1 MRTLQKNLICGGAK
15 RTMTEYNLNHPTQQK
30 IKERMDKLQE
40 WMESNYHLE
49 NPQEVEILIDSVT
62 KFWNVM
68 QEEDTDY
75 IQGARYAIENKIA
88 WNLS

>member
-1 MRTLQKNLICGGAK
+1 
-15 RTMTEYNLNHPTQQK
+15 MTEYNLKHPTQRK
-30 IKERMDKLQE
+30 IKERMDQLQE

-49 NPQEVEILIDSVT
+49 NPEAVEVLIDSVS
-62 KFWNVM
+62 KFWSVM

-75 IQGARYAIENKIA
+75 IHFARQAIEEKIV

>member
-1 MRTLQKNLICGGAK
+1 MRQSGNSNSKK
-15 RTMTEYNLNHPTQQK
+15 HTMTEYNLKHPTQRK
-30 IKERMDKLQE
+30 IKERMDQLQE

-49 NPQEVEILIDSVT
+49 NPEAVEVLIDSFS
-62 KFWNVM
+62 KFWSVM

-75 IQGARYAIENKIA
+75 IHGARYAIENKIV

>member
-1 MRTLQKNLICGGAK
+1 MKILLWSLMAGGEK
-15 RTMTEYNLNHPTQQK
+15 HMTEYNLSHPTQRK

-49 NPQEVEILIDSVT
+49 NPEEVEILIDSVA

-75 IQGARYAIENKIA
+75 IHGARYAIENKMA
-88 WNLS
+88 WKL

>member
-1 MRTLQKNLICGGAK
+1 MKTLLWNLTVGGAK
-15 RTMTEYNLNHPTQQK
+15 HTMTEYNLNHPTQQK

>member
-1 MRTLQKNLICGGAK
+1 
-15 RTMTEYNLNHPTQQK
+15 MTDYDLTKPTQRK

-49 NPQEVEILIDSVT
+49 NPEEVEILIDSVA

-75 IQGARYAIENKIA
+75 IHGARHAIENKIA